1 MRPTPKIP
9 ISNPSMRAN
18 VQTNQKALQKTS
30 HDVTSVLEHD
40 ELFLCKALGIFSL
53 NLSILSLLHL
63 KLHSKAYFIGKSV
76 VLHIREGTD
85 LRMDY

>member
-18 VQTNQKALQKTS
+18 VQTNRKALQKTS

-40 ELFLCKALGIFSL
+40 ELFISKALGIFSL
-53 NLSILSLLHL
+53 DLSILSLLCL

-76 VLHIREGTD
+76 MLHPLKGPE
-85 LRMDY
+85 LRMHY

>member
-18 VQTNQKALQKTS
+18 VQTNRKALQKTS

-40 ELFLCKALGIFSL
+40 ELFITKVLGFFH
-53 NLSILSLLHL
+53 SIC
-63 KLHSKAYFIGKSV
+63 AY
-76 VLHIREGTD
+76 
-85 LRMDY
+85 